1 MATKS
6 LMDQFV
12 AFAAPAQAQN
22 TARDAVSV
30 FFIKI
35 DRQIALAKQA
45 KAGEKVNARVAWFK
59 QDGSGY
65 RLKIGREGLRFGDHQ
80 WFRAATLDEVIER
93 LRMAQQVI
101 EGSDALRAQIATN
114 SKARSDRMQGTRKER
129 KKAGQSADSKKP
141 A

>member
-22 TARDAVSV
+22 TARDAVGV
-30 FFIKI
+30 FYIKI
-35 DRQIALAKQA
+35 DRQIALAEQA

-59 QDGSGY
+59 PDGAGY

-93 LRMAQQVI
+93 LQMARQVI

-114 SKARSDRMQGTRKER
+114 SKARSDRMQGARKER
-129 KKAGQSADSKKP
+129 KKTEQPADNKKSA
-141 A
+141 